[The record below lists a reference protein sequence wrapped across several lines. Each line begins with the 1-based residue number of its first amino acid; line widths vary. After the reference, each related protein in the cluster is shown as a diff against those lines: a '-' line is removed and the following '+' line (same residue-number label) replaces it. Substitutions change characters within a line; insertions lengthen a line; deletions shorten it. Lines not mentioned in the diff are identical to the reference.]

1 MASAIS
7 GSQKRYPQISF
18 GRRERGAGQG
28 GNALLTVRTIEKPK
42 SNLFKA
48 GRTSFNGVA
57 AAAAAAAT
65 AAAGCCVDDAG
76 ITLEFI
82 KRPPLNGNGR

>member
-18 GRRERGAGQG
+18 GRRVRGAGQG

-57 AAAAAAAT
+57 AS
-65 AAAGCCVDDAG
+65 
-76 ITLEFI
+76 LLLLLLLPL
-82 KRPPLNGNGR
+82 PPLVVASSTPASL

>member
-18 GRRERGAGQG
+18 GRRVRGLGQG
-28 GNALLTVRTIEKPK
+28 GYALLTVRTIEKPK

-57 AAAAAAAT
+57 AS
-65 AAAGCCVDDAG
+65 
-76 ITLEFI
+76 
-82 KRPPLNGNGR
+82 PLLPSLVVASSTPASL

>member
-18 GRRERGAGQG
+18 GRRVRGLGQG

-57 AAAAAAAT
+57 AS
-65 AAAGCCVDDAG
+65 
-76 ITLEFI
+76 LLLLLPL
-82 KRPPLNGNGR
+82 PPLVVASSTPASL

>member
-18 GRRERGAGQG
+18 GRRVRGAGHG

-57 AAAAAAAT
+57 AS
-65 AAAGCCVDDAG
+65 
-76 ITLEFI
+76 LLLLLLLPL
-82 KRPPLNGNGR
+82 PPLVVASTTPASL